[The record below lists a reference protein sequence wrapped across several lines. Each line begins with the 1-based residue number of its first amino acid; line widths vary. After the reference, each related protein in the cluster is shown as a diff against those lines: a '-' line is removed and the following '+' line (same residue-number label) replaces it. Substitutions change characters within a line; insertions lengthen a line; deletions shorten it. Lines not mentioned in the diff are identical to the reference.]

1 MGRSALRLDTRRAL
15 KDGTY
20 PVQIKV
26 GYGTNLYLAT
36 GIYLDAKDW
45 DERLQVCTGRQA
57 RTINNI
63 LSTSLLRV
71 TNRLMELRET
81 GQYETYSKA
90 QLRQMLTDL
99 SLTSPTIGVPTL
111 GQYIDKVGALKSGR
125 TVMSY
130 VSTKRKLTATAT

>member
-1 MGRSALRLDTRRAL
+1 MSRPALRLDTRRAL

-26 GYGTNLYLAT
+26 GYGTNLYLST
-36 GIYLDAKDW
+36 GVYLDPQDW
-45 DERLQVCTGRQA
+45 DPRLQVCTGRQA

-71 TNRLMELRET
+71 SNRIMELRET
-81 GQYETYSKA
+81 GQYETYSRA
-90 QLRQMLTDL
+90 QLRQMLTDM

-111 GQYIDKVGALKSGR
+111 GQYIDKVRDLK
-125 TVMSY
+125 TANTQ
-130 VSTKRKLTATAT
+130 VSLKIV